1 MPLSVKVRLD
11 YDDTPRTPYVTI
23 NVRTDEGQ
31 GVSQPINYLTLF
43 NIEHIVFISPP
54 SGGLP
59 MKKKA
64 IKRRSTKQERRRIEA
79 IGGKAH
85 RGSGSRI
92 GYKSDGSTERWRMEN
107 KFTTA
112 QSYRVTLADL
122 AKLRSECVN
131 AQVPVFNVEFQDKHT
146 AEVKESW
153 VLVPAKEW
161 ERLVNADDHK

>member
-1 MPLSVKVRLD
+1 VKIELE
-11 YDDTPRTPYVTI
+11 YDGKPPQPNITI
-23 NVRTDEGQ
+23 RARTDEGT
-31 GVSQPINYLTLF
+31 GSIVVPWASAF
-43 NIEHIVFISPP
+43 CREHIVFISPP
-54 SGGLP
+54 SGGIP
-59 MKKKA
+59 IKKKA